1 MELTVVR
8 VLRSKEA
15 AVFGCM
21 VLSELRIFPWAL
33 IIYDFVKLLRCVRIF
48 NCVQQDADSHQFVEA
63 LLPYVKEFAYVWFNL
78 QSAKRKWH
86 KIRNVKKLPI
96 DEEKDIKERLM
107 NEKPEVKQRWA
118 SRLLFKLRK
127 DIHPHCRENF
137 VHSITGSR
145 PAVCIASNPDQRGKM
160 RRIDCL
166 GQADK
171 VWRLDL
177 VMGIPLESTDSE
189 RLEKISDCFHPA
201 LCVNPYHICI
211 AVRELDLFLA
221 NFIRTN
227 DPDTT
232 GTLQVREKDVKEAEE
247 DSDDGDDDDD
257 DEGDMCLN
265 NEGVWGTGVF
275 TAYELKT
282 LTKPSIITMINGQ
295 VVVPPNFV
303 KSETSSCDCCSPT
316 SELHISIPVELEGSK
331 VDGAFGNADDT
342 APESLLSMSNS
353 SPTLSVG
360 PKSSQNDSDLSEVS
374 LKFSRNSSTDSLD
387 SLKDE
392 IFMVT
397 HPSTTNNCSRSCVD
411 HKWNTGSVNTK
422 HCVSPNREI
431 SPSDLQAH
439 GLDLANSKR
448 LLSMVARRNKQR
460 LRKPVHETPSD
471 KPPVVSVKAG
481 DNDRNDERTLSLSP
495 QSSLRETIS
504 KVAAAHADKH
514 GFTSIAMH
522 SALNGYSRTSYMG
535 SSKGVALENRDVIC
549 NELVQLFNG
558 DACSPDKDAS
568 LKSPDS
574 DDNIRPFSTSGSF
587 NFTKLCR
594 PFQPILGPIAP
605 TTSELLS
612 ATASPMSLVNC
623 HTTGVTMSAS
633 LDANNA
639 SSLSSSAQWPALTNV
654 VFSSHQ
660 SISPSN
666 FAPGFISPTSYLF
679 CSPLTTPKQTP
690 RSTPIPPR
698 LLFEEA
704 GPELAYLMQSMF
716 SNPSVDESSILLKDV
731 SDQFLNFFNS
741 NQSTCIASSNSG
753 NNNNTGVV
761 SPSMFTCTSF
771 AASLPTSNDEAAAEA
786 SPRPLDLSLNTV
798 TSSNHA
804 SRRKSNRVSQACY
817 TFIPDVADSN
827 SCLMGCSCETDLSLE
842 CSSQSVGSPPAKK
855 TKRL

>member
-1 MELTVVR
+1 
-8 VLRSKEA
+8 
-15 AVFGCM
+15 M
-21 VLSELRIFPWAL
+21 V
-33 IIYDFVKLLRCVRIF
+33 
-48 NCVQQDADSHQFVEA
+48 
-63 LLPYVKEFAYVWFNL
+63 
-78 QSAKRKWH
+78 
-86 KIRNVKKLPI
+86 
-96 DEEKDIKERLM
+96 

-177 VMGIPLESTDSE
+177 VMVILFKGIPLESTDSE

-232 GTLQVREKDVKEAEE
+232 GTLQVH
-247 DSDDGDDDDD
+247 
-257 DEGDMCLN
+257 MCLN

-387 SLKDE
+387 SLRDE

-397 HPSTTNNCSRSCVD
+397 RPSTTNNCSRSCVD

-431 SPSDLQAH
+431 SSSDLQAH

-594 PFQPILGPIAP
+594 PFQPILGPITP

-612 ATASPMSLVNC
+612 ATASPMSLINC
-623 HTTGVTMSAS
+623 HTTAVTMSAS

-639 SSLSSSAQWPALTNV
+639 SSLSSSAQWPALTN
-654 VFSSHQ
+654 

-786 SPRPLDLSLNTV
+786 SPRPLDLSLNTL
-798 TSSNHA
+798 TSSNHV
-804 SRRKSNRVSQACY
+804 SRRKSNRISQACY
-817 TFIPDVADSN
+817 TFVPDMADSN
-827 SCLMGCSCETDLSLE
+827 SSLMGFSCETDLSFE
-842 CSSQSVGSPPAKK
+842 CSSQSIGSPPAKK
-855 TKRL
+855 RKRL

>member
-1 MELTVVR
+1 MLASILQLFLEET
-8 VLRSKEA
+8 SGC
-15 AVFGCM
+15 GCM
-21 VLSELRIFPWAL
+21 I
-33 IIYDFVKLLRCVRIF
+33 
-48 NCVQQDADSHQFVEA
+48 DADSHQFVEA

-96 DEEKDIKERLM
+96 DEEKDIKDRLM

-127 DIHPHCRENF
+127 DIHPHCRESF

-145 PAVCIASNPDQRGKM
+145 PAVCIVSNPDQRGKM

-177 VMGIPLESTDSE
+177 VMVILFKGIPLESTDSE

-232 GTLQVREKDVKEAEE
+232 GTLQLREKDVKEEE
-247 DSDDGDDDDD
+247 NENEDDDDD
-257 DEGDMCLN
+257 DEGGVKVLFILYDINFISDKNMCLN

-303 KSETSSCDCCSPT
+303 KSDTPSCDCCSPT

-331 VDGAFGNADDT
+331 VDGAFGSADDT

-397 HPSTTNNCSRSCVD
+397 RPSMMNNCSRSCVN
-411 HKWNTGSVNTK
+411 HKWNTGSVDSK
-422 HCVSPNREI
+422 HYVSSNREI
-431 SPSDLQAH
+431 SPSHFQAH
-439 GLDLANSKR
+439 GSDSANPKQ
-448 LLSMVARRNKQR
+448 LLPKLTRRNKQR
-460 LRKPVHETPSD
+460 LRKPVHEMPSD
-471 KPPVVSVKAG
+471 KPVVSVKTT
-481 DNDRNDERTLSLSP
+481 DNDRDEERTLSPSP

-558 DACSPDKDAS
+558 DACSPDKDVS

-574 DDNIRPFSTSGSF
+574 DDSIRPFSTSGSF

-594 PFQPILGPIAP
+594 PFQPILGPITP
-605 TTSELLS
+605 TSELLS

-623 HTTGVTMSAS
+623 HTTAVTMSAS
-633 LDANNA
+633 LDANSA
-639 SSLSSSAQWPALTNV
+639 SSFSSSAQWPALSNV

-716 SNPSVDESSILLKDV
+716 SNPSSDESSILLKDV

-741 NQSTCIASSNSG
+741 NQSTSTTCIASSNSG
-753 NNNNTGVV
+753 SNTNTGVV

-771 AASLPTSNDEAAAEA
+771 AASLSTSNDETAAEA
-786 SPRPLDLSLNTV
+786 SLRPVDLSFNTV
-798 TSSNHA
+798 TSSNHVG
-804 SRRKSNRVSQACY
+804 RRKSNRISQACY
-817 TFIPDVADSN
+817 KFIPEMADSN
-827 SCLMGCSCETDLSLE
+827 SCLMECSCDTDWSSDS
-842 CSSQSVGSPPAKK
+842 SSQSVGSPPIKK
-855 TKRL
+855 PKRL

>member
-1 MELTVVR
+1 MLVSILQVFLE
-8 VLRSKEA
+8 EA

-21 VLSELRIFPWAL
+21 VLPELRI
-33 IIYDFVKLLRCVRIF
+33 
-48 NCVQQDADSHQFVEA
+48 DADSHQFVEA

-118 SRLLFKLRK
+118 S
-127 DIHPHCRENF
+127 
-137 VHSITGSR
+137 SR

-177 VMGIPLESTDSE
+177 VMVEWIIFKMRCFVSVELNCFQGIPLESTDSE

-303 KSETSSCDCCSPT
+303 KSETASCDCCSPT

-387 SLKDE
+387 SLRDE

-397 HPSTTNNCSRSCVD
+397 RPSTTNNCSRSCVD

-431 SPSDLQAH
+431 SSSDLQAH
-439 GLDLANSKR
+439 GLDLVNSKR

-594 PFQPILGPIAP
+594 PFQPILGPITP

-612 ATASPMSLVNC
+612 ATVSPMSLINC
-623 HTTGVTMSAS
+623 HTTAVTMSAS

-798 TSSNHA
+798 TSSNHV
-804 SRRKSNRVSQACY
+804 SRRKSNRISQACY
-817 TFIPDVADSN
+817 TFVPDMADSN
-827 SCLMGCSCETDLSLE
+827 SSLMGFSCETDLSLE
-842 CSSQSVGSPPAKK
+842 CSSQSVGSPPVKK

>member
-1 MELTVVR
+1 MLVSILQVFLE
-8 VLRSKEA
+8 EA

-21 VLSELRIFPWAL
+21 VLPELRIFRWAL
-33 IIYDFVKLLRCVRIF
+33 IIYDFFKLLCCVRIF

-118 SRLLFKLRK
+118 S
-127 DIHPHCRENF
+127 
-137 VHSITGSR
+137 SR

-303 KSETSSCDCCSPT
+303 KSETASCDCCSPT

-387 SLKDE
+387 SLRDE

-397 HPSTTNNCSRSCVD
+397 RPSTTNNCSRSCVD

-431 SPSDLQAH
+431 SSSDLQAH
-439 GLDLANSKR
+439 GLDLVNSKR

-594 PFQPILGPIAP
+594 PFQPILGPITP

-612 ATASPMSLVNC
+612 ATVSPMSLINC
-623 HTTGVTMSAS
+623 HTTAVTMSAS

-798 TSSNHA
+798 TSSNHV
-804 SRRKSNRVSQACY
+804 SRRKSNRISQACY
-817 TFIPDVADSN
+817 TFVPDMADSN
-827 SCLMGCSCETDLSLE
+827 SSLMGFSCETDLSLE
-842 CSSQSVGSPPAKK
+842 CSSQSVGSPPVKK

>member
-1 MELTVVR
+1 MLVCILQVFLE
-8 VLRSKEA
+8 EA

-21 VLSELRIFPWAL
+21 
-33 IIYDFVKLLRCVRIF
+33 
-48 NCVQQDADSHQFVEA
+48 DADSHQFVEA

-118 SRLLFKLRK
+118 S
-127 DIHPHCRENF
+127 
-137 VHSITGSR
+137 SR

-303 KSETSSCDCCSPT
+303 KSETASCDCYSPT

-392 IFMVT
+392 ILMVT
-397 HPSTTNNCSRSCVD
+397 RPSTTNNCSRSCVD

-481 DNDRNDERTLSLSP
+481 DNGRNDERTLSLSP

-504 KVAAAHADKH
+504 KVAAAHTDKH

-535 SSKGVALENRDVIC
+535 SSKSVALENRDVIC

-594 PFQPILGPIAP
+594 PFQPILGPITP

-623 HTTGVTMSAS
+623 HTTAVTISAS

-639 SSLSSSAQWPALTNV
+639 SSLYSSAQWPALTNV

-741 NQSTCIASSNSG
+741 
-753 NNNNTGVV
+753 VV

-786 SPRPLDLSLNTV
+786 SLRPLDLSLNTV
-798 TSSNHA
+798 TSGNHA

-817 TFIPDVADSN
+817 TFIPDMADSN

-842 CSSQSVGSPPAKK
+842 CSSQSVGSPPVKK
-855 TKRL
+855 MKRL

>member
-1 MELTVVR
+1 MLVSILQVFLE
-8 VLRSKEA
+8 EA

-21 VLSELRIFPWAL
+21 VLPELRI
-33 IIYDFVKLLRCVRIF
+33 
-48 NCVQQDADSHQFVEA
+48 DADSHQFVEA

-177 VMGIPLESTDSE
+177 VMVILFKGIPLESTDSE

-257 DEGDMCLN
+257 DEDMCLN

-303 KSETSSCDCCSPT
+303 KSETASCDCCSPT

-387 SLKDE
+387 SLRDE

-397 HPSTTNNCSRSCVD
+397 RPSTTNNCSRSCVD

-431 SPSDLQAH
+431 SSSDLQAH

-594 PFQPILGPIAP
+594 PFQPILGPITP

-612 ATASPMSLVNC
+612 ATASPMSLINC
-623 HTTGVTMSAS
+623 HTTAVTMSAS

-771 AASLPTSNDEAAAEA
+771 AASFPTSNDEAAAEA
-786 SPRPLDLSLNTV
+786 SPRPLDLSLNTL
-798 TSSNHA
+798 TSSNHV
-804 SRRKSNRVSQACY
+804 SRRKSNRISQACY
-817 TFIPDVADSN
+817 TFVPDMADSN
-827 SCLMGCSCETDLSLE
+827 SSLMGFSCETDLSFE
-842 CSSQSVGSPPAKK
+842 CSSQSIGSPPAKK
-855 TKRL
+855 RKRL

>member
-1 MELTVVR
+1 ML
-8 VLRSKEA
+8 
-15 AVFGCM
+15 
-21 VLSELRIFPWAL
+21 WAI
-33 IIYDFVKLLRCVRIF
+33 IIYDFIKLLRCVRIF
-48 NCVQQDADSHQFVEA
+48 NFVQQDADSHQFVEA

-96 DEEKDIKERLM
+96 DEEKDIKDRLM

-127 DIHPHCRENF
+127 DIHPHCRESF

-145 PAVCIASNPDQRGKM
+145 PAVCIVSNPDQRGKM

-177 VMGIPLESTDSE
+177 VMVILFKGIPLESTDSE

-232 GTLQVREKDVKEAEE
+232 GTLQLREKDVKEEE
-247 DSDDGDDDDD
+247 DEDDDDDD
-257 DEGDMCLN
+257 DEDMCLN

-303 KSETSSCDCCSPT
+303 KSDTPSCDCCSPT

-331 VDGAFGNADDT
+331 VDGAFGSADDT

-353 SPTLSVG
+353 SPTLSVD

-397 HPSTTNNCSRSCVD
+397 RPSMMNNCSRSCVN
-411 HKWNTGSVNTK
+411 HKWNTGSVDSK
-422 HCVSPNREI
+422 HYVSSNREI
-431 SPSDLQAH
+431 SPSHFQAH
-439 GLDLANSKR
+439 GSDSANPKQ
-448 LLSMVARRNKQR
+448 LLPKLTSRNKQR
-460 LRKPVHETPSD
+460 LRKPVHEMPSD
-471 KPPVVSVKAG
+471 KPVVSVKTA
-481 DNDRNDERTLSLSP
+481 DNDRDDERTLSPSP

-558 DACSPDKDAS
+558 DACSPDKDVS

-574 DDNIRPFSTSGSF
+574 DDSIRPFSTSGSF
-587 NFTKLCR
+587 NITKLCR
-594 PFQPILGPIAP
+594 PFQPILGPITP
-605 TTSELLS
+605 TSELLS

-623 HTTGVTMSAS
+623 HTTAVTMSAS
-633 LDANNA
+633 LDANSA
-639 SSLSSSAQWPALTNV
+639 SSSFSSSAQWPALSNV

-716 SNPSVDESSILLKDV
+716 SNPSSDESSILLKDV

-741 NQSTCIASSNSG
+741 NQSTSTTCIASSNSG
-753 NNNNTGVV
+753 SNTNTGVV

-771 AASLPTSNDEAAAEA
+771 AASLSTSNDETAAEA
-786 SPRPLDLSLNTV
+786 SLRPVDLSFNTV
-798 TSSNHA
+798 TSSNHVG
-804 SRRKSNRVSQACY
+804 RRKSNRISQACY
-817 TFIPDVADSN
+817 TFIPEMADSN
-827 SCLMGCSCETDLSLE
+827 SCLMECSCDTDWSSDS
-842 CSSQSVGSPPAKK
+842 SSQSVGSPPVKK